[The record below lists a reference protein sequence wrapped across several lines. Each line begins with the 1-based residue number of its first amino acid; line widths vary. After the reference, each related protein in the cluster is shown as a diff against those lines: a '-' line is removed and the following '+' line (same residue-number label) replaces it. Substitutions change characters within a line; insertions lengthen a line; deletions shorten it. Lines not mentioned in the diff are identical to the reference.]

1 MRPGAR
7 HRGRD
12 RRVAPARFRDLH
24 RNARLLGPFSG
35 VQRRRRLSRSSPA
48 QPMQRA
54 VPSVPRERKP
64 VTPRLSRTAIS
75 ALIAALTL
83 ALAPGA
89 FAASEQ
95 GDAGDLR
102 ATSQDLG
109 DAAVTSIT
117 GTFTNASDADVYR
130 LCLTNGSSFSASTVG
145 MAPGMDT
152 QLFLLDA
159 DGLGVYANDDAPG
172 QPAGHRGSRLPS
184 SHRFSPSE
192 GGEIFQDSFDRFF
205 YPDGVLPANGFGSAQ
220 PLTSWMGRAPGGAGS
235 YGIALTGT
243 TACVPPDT
251 TAPTIDLRSPA
262 NAATVPQGAS
272 VVVDFSCADEG
283 GSGLA
288 SCVGTAADGAQLDTS
303 DLGPVSVTVT
313 ARDGAGNQTTRTHT
327 VTVVDETAPEVTIDS
342 PVNGAVYGR
351 DDVVL
356 ADYACADEANGSGL
370 ASCTGDVAN
379 GSAVDTSTL
388 GEHTFTVDA
397 ADNAGNESS
406 DSVTY
411 TVVDETAPTISLV
424 TPADGAVYGLGEG
437 VAADYSCADEAH
449 GSGLATCSGTVAD
462 A

>member
-172 QPAGHRGSRLPS
+172 QPATAARACPRATASPRPRGASTSSRSASTTATRTRTRVRS
-184 SHRFSPSE
+184 SRTASTASSTRTACFP
-192 GGEIFQDSFDRFF
+192 RT
-205 YPDGVLPANGFGSAQ
+205 GSARR
-220 PLTSWMGRAPGGAGS
+220 SRSRAGWGA
-235 YGIALTGT
+235 
-243 TACVPPDT
+243 
-251 TAPTIDLRSPA
+251 RSPA

-288 SCVGTAADGAQLDTS
+288 SCVGTTADGAQLDTS

-388 GEHTFTVDA
+388 GEHTFTADA